1 MHCADERY
9 ELCGDVSEAVLDELM
24 REVEQELLG
33 FQEVRLEEEVV
44 LTKSQQEVF
53 LETNETLETNYHF

>member
-9 ELCGDVSEAVLDELM
+9 ELCGDVSEGVLEELM

-33 FQEVRLEEEVV
+33 FQEMRLEEEVV

-53 LETNETLETNYHF
+53 LETN

>member
-1 MHCADERY
+1 
-9 ELCGDVSEAVLDELM
+9 LCGDVSEAVLDELM
-24 REVEQELLG
+24 REVERELLG
-33 FQEVRLEEEVV
+33 VQEMRVGEEVG